1 MQPSDKS
8 LPFELMC
15 DASDYVVGAV
25 LEQKKERKPFFIYYA
40 SRTLNS
46 AQMNYTTIEKELL
59 VVIFSLDK
67 FCSYLIG

>member
-1 MQPSDKS
+1 MQPPDWS

-15 DASDYVVGAV
+15 DASD
-25 LEQKKERKPFFIYYA
+25 YA

-59 VVIFSLDK
+59 AVIFALNK
-67 FCSYLIG
+67 FCLYLGFFFNKAER